1 MRTAIVNSSALVK
14 DLRAETYCAAT
25 PEDIQKAKVAGWNC
39 GARGTKHFTS
49 TSFWA
54 FRHGKPEIKKAF
66 LDAYA
71 AGRAARKEYLE

>member
-1 MRTAIVNSSALVK
+1 MRTAIVNSSALGNDWRADTHCPSGAG
-14 DLRAETYCAAT
+14 DL
-25 PEDIQKAKVAGWNC
+25 QKAKVAGWNC
-39 GARGTKHFTS
+39 GARGTKHFTG

-54 FRHGKPEIKKAF
+54 FRHGKPGIKKAF